1 MAASGVSAG
10 RGARSVAGN
19 VMGAA
24 ALAKSQSGQNR
35 RGPSNKNVRATR
47 AARPGPKGS
56 IKSLT
61 GALSGPDK
69 GAGSA

>member
-10 RGARSVAGN
+10 RGARSVGGT

-24 ALAKSQSGQNR
+24 ALVKSQTSGSR
-35 RGPSNKNVRATR
+35 RGPSQKNVKATR

>member
-1 MAASGVSAG
+1 MAASGISAG

-24 ALAKSQSGQNR
+24 ALAVADSKQDR
-35 RGPSNKNVRATR
+35 VGPSNKNVRATR
-47 AARPGPKGS
+47 SLMDHPKAT

>member
-1 MAASGVSAG
+1 MAASGISAG

-24 ALAKSQSGQNR
+24 ALAVSDSKQDR
-35 RGPSNKNVRATR
+35 VGPSNKNVRATR
-47 AARPGPKGS
+47 SLMSHPKGS
-56 IKSLT
+56 IKALT

-69 GAGSA
+69 GTGSA